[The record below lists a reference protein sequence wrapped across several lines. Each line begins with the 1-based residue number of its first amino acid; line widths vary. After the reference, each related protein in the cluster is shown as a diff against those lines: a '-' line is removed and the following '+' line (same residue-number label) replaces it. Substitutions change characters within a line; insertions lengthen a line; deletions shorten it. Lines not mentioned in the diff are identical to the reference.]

1 MFPVMTA
8 YKGSS
13 ATTSRL
19 NDVVQQAGGI
29 PYQVSNLMGAVQL
42 LSEQKPAVLIIGESF
57 ENSNVLDV
65 IPVFKHLQKNMKIIL
80 LADNATEGFL
90 RQARAAGI
98 FYHALE
104 PHDAEDCQE
113 LKLALECA
121 KQASEAK
128 SPALWKKL
136 APLFGA
142 EHAAS

>member
-13 ATTSRL
+13 ATTSMV

-42 LSEQKPAVLIIGESF
+42 LSEQHPAVLIIGESF
-57 ENSNVLDV
+57 DNSNVLDV

-104 PHDAEDCQE
+104 PNDAEDCQE

-121 KQASEAK
+121 KQASEQK
-128 SPALWKKL
+128 SSTLWKKL

-142 EHAAS
+142 GHAAS